1 MHRLISI
8 ILLAVLAFP
17 ALAQPPASCTL
28 EEAETMTQ
36 DMVVNAMD
44 SLVELERRSLG
55 GDFPTTLKDTWI
67 EWMIL
72 YANWR
77 AVIEPA
83 LPDCA
88 EIAAVKTEMSL
99 MMADYVVMLGLTQG
113 EEFAF
118 PGGAIA
124 LDYIADMMV
133 MRSAANEGFLAAF
146 RALFA
151 IPDRQ

>member
-8 ILLAVLAFP
+8 ILLIVLAFP
-17 ALAQPPASCTL
+17 VLAQPPDSCTL

-44 SLVELERRSLG
+44 ALVELERRSLE
-55 GDFPTTLKDTWI
+55 GDFPTTLKDTWV

-77 AVIEPA
+77 AVIEPS

-99 MMADYVVMLGLTQG
+99 MIADYVVMLGLTQG
-113 EEFAF
+113 EDFTF

-124 LDYIADMMV
+124 LDYIADLMV
-133 MRSAANEGFLAAF
+133 VRSAANEGFLAAF

-151 IPDRQ
+151 IPDRR